1 MTFLSVEVIE
11 EEHVREEMMFC
22 SPADFN
28 QNSELQRT
36 LWDLCRSLMKQMGTI
51 LFWQGAVIIWVEN
64 DQVILKQ

>member
-36 LWDLCRSLMKQMGTI
+36 L
-51 LFWQGAVIIWVEN
+51 
-64 DQVILKQ
+64 